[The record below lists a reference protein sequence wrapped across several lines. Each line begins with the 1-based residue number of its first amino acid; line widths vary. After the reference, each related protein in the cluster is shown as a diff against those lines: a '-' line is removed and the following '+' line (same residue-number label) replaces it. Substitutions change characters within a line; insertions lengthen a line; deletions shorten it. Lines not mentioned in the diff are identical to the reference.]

1 MQDARIGAME
11 LLNLEEFSKFLKN
24 KIKRNK
30 RKKKSKRKRNKSKN
44 DCLGSWFAACSS

>member
-11 LLNLEEFSKFLKN
+11 LLNLEELSKFLKN

-30 RKKKSKRKRNKSKN
+30 QT
-44 DCLGSWFAACSS
+44 